1 MKHGK
6 GFEVKLTQKQIVL
19 TKDFA
24 RKVTDVNSTEYETFL
39 QLRTAYPTFAVVKY
53 TISHNADREKYGKLT
68 YENMAYLIAEWENG
82 NAAALEELEQKI
94 REAKCYAGSYGIVKK
109 WFLGKYG
116 ELYAAAKCA

>member
-1 MKHGK
+1 MKHNK
-6 GFEVKLTQKQIVL
+6 GFEVKLTDKQIVL
-19 TKDFA
+19 TKDFS
-24 RKVTDVNSTEYETFL
+24 RKVADVNSAEYETFVR
-39 QLRTAYPTFAVVKY
+39 LRAAYPTFSIVKY

-68 YENMAYLIAEWENG
+68 YENMARLIVEWVENS
-82 NAAALEELEQKI
+82 AAALEELEQKI